1 VSRSICLGNGGV
13 VLSGGLRLRLAP
25 VFMSFEVEQKY
36 RVADPAAVRRR
47 FAQLGAEEGG
57 TVVQVDTYYAHPNR
71 DFAATDEALRIRR
84 VGEKN
89 FITYK
94 GPKLD
99 AMTKT
104 RREIE
109 FDFAAGDSGAE
120 RCDQLLQALG
130 FRRVAEVSKSR
141 QLSRLQRGAHSIELA
156 VDEVREVGSF
166 VELEIAVGQESEL
179 DEARAALATVASEL
193 GLVEVERRGYLE
205 MLLGQKRTATRSET
219 P

>member
-1 VSRSICLGNGGV
+1 
-13 VLSGGLRLRLAP
+13 
-25 VFMSFEVEQKY
+25 MSFEVEQKY
-36 RVADPAAVRRR
+36 RVVDPAAVRRR
-47 FAQLGAEEGG
+47 FALLGAEDGG
-57 TVVQVDTYYAHPNR
+57 TVVQVDTYYAHPGR

-99 AMTKT
+99 ATTKT

-109 FDFAAGDSGAE
+109 FDFSAGDSGAD

-141 QLSRLQRGAHSIELA
+141 QISRLQRGMHVIEMA
-156 VDEVREVGSF
+156 VDEVQEVGSF
-166 VELEIAVGQESEL
+166 VELEIAARQESEL
-179 DEARAALATVASEL
+179 DEARAALAAVAGEL
-193 GLVEVERRGYLE
+193 GLVDVERRGYLE
-205 MLLGQKRTATRSET
+205 LLLTSE
-219 P
+219 